1 MSRKRSAQ
9 AGLAVGLWGCL
20 VLFASAQAPPVPQPE
35 LMLPNPEVLEQG
47 PIHEAFAE
55 PLALDQE
62 QPEIVAKQPPE
73 PVQEIPPAERPQGTN
88 VVWIPGYFMWDQER
102 ADFIWVS
109 GLWRDV
115 PPKREWIP
123 GEWQQV
129 PGGWQWVHGFWA
141 EAGQEQMALLP
152 VPPATLEEGPSSPA
166 PGDDFLWA
174 PGTWVWQNAGYAWQA
189 GYWYQAQP
197 NWVWVPSHY
206 TYTPRG
212 VFFVSGYWD
221 YPPVSRA
228 VLYAPVYWS
237 GGFAGF
243 GSAFYYRPVSVV
255 NTSLLVGNLFIHYGH
270 HHYYFGYGY
279 GGYPSWLTP
288 WGYSFA
294 HWGYHHGSHYVYDPW
309 WSYYRWHDRHD
320 FDNHGQWK
328 YQKQWEQGQHGIG
341 DDHIADHRGGPKGK
355 PGPKTDRMVL
365 RSVDEF
371 KQIAKDSPRIQRLS
385 EQDVNKYQK
394 ASDRY
399 RNFDRNRLVDT
410 KTLDKIKTSEPG
422 QHFGLE
428 GTARILR
435 QGDHGSDRISQSHA
449 DLTQRT
455 NKTLSSRGTKTTG
468 EPNAEFNSQI
478 NAGPTISGHSRAATD
493 SLRRQNNP
501 GASEDSQLSR
511 NRNLMSR
518 ETQRRIL
525 DQQATGSGSH
535 TLDSWSG
542 NGQRSSVG
550 RTRVDSGNAINSGRT
565 IIQDSDNLQLQHR
578 QFPRALPYKDSSNG
592 NTLQRSMKLP
602 ITQNAVPHI
611 NNSWQGNSGVQN
623 RQTYSLPQGNFR
635 SGQVPQQ
642 NQIRIQQ
649 APQRIQSNPNS
660 SGGQLRIG
668 GGFQRGD
675 GGHSQGGTL
684 SRGGGDNGGGRH
696 GR

>member
-1 MSRKRSAQ
+1 MSRKYTAQ
-9 AGLAVGLWGCL
+9 AGLVVGLLGCL
-20 VLFASAQAPPVPQPE
+20 TLFASAQAPPAPQPE

-55 PLALDQE
+55 PLALDQQ

-73 PVQEIPPAERPQGTN
+73 PVQEIPPAERPKGTN

-141 EAGQEQMALLP
+141 EAGEDPMALLP

-174 PGTWVWQNAGYAWQA
+174 PGTWVWLNAGYAWQA
-189 GYWYQAQP
+189 GSWYQAQP
-197 NWVWVPSHY
+197 NWVWVPSHF

-237 GGFAGF
+237 GGFGGF
-243 GSAFYYRPVSVV
+243 GSACYYQPVSVI
-255 NTSLLVGNLFIHYGH
+255 NTSLLVTNLFVHYGH

-279 GGYPSWLTP
+279 GGYPRWLTP
-288 WGYSFA
+288 WGYRFA

-320 FDNHGQWK
+320 FDHGGHWK
-328 YQKQWEQGQHGIG
+328 YQKHWEQGQHNMGG
-341 DDHIADHRGGPKGK
+341 DHFADHKGGPQGD

-365 RSVDEF
+365 RSADEIH
-371 KQIAKDSPRIQRLS
+371 KTIKDAPTMQRLS
-385 EQDVNKYQK
+385 EADVNKFRK
-394 ASDRY
+394 AADRY

-410 KTLDKIKTSEPG
+410 TSLENTKAGSLDTHSG
-422 QHFGLE
+422 AE
-428 GTARILR
+428 GTTPILR
-435 QGDHGSDRISQSHA
+435 QGDGSSDRLIQGAA
-449 DLTQRT
+449 DLNQRM
-455 NKTLSSRGTKTTG
+455 NRRLSSRGPKATG
-468 EPNAEFNSQI
+468 EPNTEANNLFNT
-478 NAGPTISGHSRAATD
+478 GPTISRHSRAATD
-493 SLRRQNNP
+493 ILQRQHNS
-501 GASEDSQLSR
+501 GASEGGSLSR
-511 NRNLMSR
+511 SRLQMSR

-525 DQQATGSGSH
+525 EQQTTDSGSH

-542 NGQRSSVG
+542 NNQRMSVG
-550 RTRVDSGNAINSGRT
+550 RTRVNSGNATPTGRA
-565 IIQDSDNLQLQHR
+565 IIQDSENLQLQHR
-578 QFPRALPYKDSSNG
+578 QFPRAIPLEGSLSG
-592 NTLQRSMKLP
+592 NTLQRTMRFP
-602 ITQNAVPHI
+602 TTQNAGPQI
-611 NNSWQGNSGVQN
+611 NNSWQGNFSTQN
-623 RQTYSLPQGNFR
+623 RQTYTLPQGNFR
-635 SGQVPQQ
+635 AGQIPQQ
-642 NQIRIQQ
+642 NQTRILQG
-649 APQRIQSNPNS
+649 PQRIQSTPNF
-660 SGGQLRIG
+660 SGGQIRSGGFLQG
-668 GGFQRGD
+668 GGGNASGSE
-675 GGHSQGGTL
+675 GGSD
-684 SRGGGDNGGGRH
+684 RGGGGR
-696 GR
+696 RSR